1 MSCGAG
7 AKYPGSEF
15 DKLFASRFNELDSLI
30 SSDSSPDFPAAP
42 APVFA
47 KKSSCRPC
55 GALEMPSEGKGQ
67 TVLQWIAFFLLVVG
81 IALLLM
87 YIFQKLRKTRKG
99 GNLFGSMVL
108 PSVGQKSA
116 GGTVATPPRDTTG
129 QAKTPLGEGKTVGS
143 VKVIMDPSKIVP
155 SSDAKIQINMFFA
168 EWCGHCKTLKPQ
180 FVELAD
186 SHPDVDFA
194 LVENTVM
201 QQHPQADSFGVR
213 GFPHVAAFLGKKQL
227 GTLVGNQ
234 GKDKLNEFINKMK
247 AMKGR

>member
-7 AKYPGSEF
+7 AAYPGSEF

-30 SSDSSPDFPAAP
+30 SSDSSPDFPAP
-42 APVFA
+42 LLI
-47 KKSSCRPC
+47 KKSSSCRPC
-55 GALEMPSEGKGQ
+55 SALELPSEGRGQ
-67 TVLQWIAFFLLVVG
+67 TMLQWVAFLLLVVG

-87 YIFQKLRKTRKG
+87 YIFQKLRKTRQG

-129 QAKTPLGEGKTVGS
+129 QATGSLGSGESAGR
-143 VKVIMDPSKIVP
+143 VKVIKDPAQIIP
-155 SSDAKIQINMFFA
+155 ASDAKIQINMFFA
-168 EWCGHCKTLKPQ
+168 PWCSHCKSLKPI
-180 FVELAD
+180 FIELAD
-186 SHPDVDFA
+186 KHPDVDFA

-213 GFPHVAAFLGKKQL
+213 GFPHMAAFMGKTQL

-234 GKDKLNEFINKMK
+234 GKDKLNEFITKMK
-247 AMKGR
+247 SMKSQ